1 MPVSVRAQ
9 PNPIMS
15 TKRKRSGSLFA
26 APTIDASPTPFFSS
40 PVRLPEFFVQNKT
53 LGPQSSP
60 FSWKQQ
66 SSPNTSQDEGQQRLN
81 SRTRKRYRD
90 GRPEEAE
97 IHGTHHCTPARRIHH
112 ANAYVASTVEKLF
125 SAQRAHPHASPML
138 SQSDLQS
145 QFQPQDA
152 PQRSTLHSFWHLPQP
167 SQLPQ
172 HGMPATQQDAMTCDG
187 CDRVL
192 TPEYGMDTLDQD
204 TACGAC
210 GKHVCNTCAI
220 TAEMRLCLDCAMQG

>member
-1 MPVSVRAQ
+1 
-9 PNPIMS
+9 MS
-15 TKRKRSGSLFA
+15 TKRKRSGSLFV

-66 SSPNTSQDEGQQRLN
+66 SSPNISQDEGQQQLN

-97 IHGTHHCTPARRIHH
+97 IH
-112 ANAYVASTVEKLF
+112 ASTVEKLF
-125 SAQRAHPHASPML
+125 SAQREHPHASPML
-138 SQSDLQS
+138 SQSDLQP
-145 QFQPQDA
+145 QFQPQDT
-152 PQRSTLHSFWHLPQP
+152 PQRSTLHSFWHLPQA

-210 GKHVCNTCAI
+210 GKHVCNTCAVA
-220 TAEMRLCLDCAMQG
+220 AELRLCLDCAMQG

>member
-1 MPVSVRAQ
+1 MA
-9 PNPIMS
+9 

-26 APTIDASPTPFFSS
+26 APTIDASSTPFLSS

-66 SSPNTSQDEGQQRLN
+66 SSPNTSQDEGKQQLN

-97 IHGTHHCTPARRIHH
+97 IH
-112 ANAYVASTVEKLF
+112 ASTVDKLF
-125 SAQRAHPHASPML
+125 SAQKAHPHASPML
-138 SQSDLQS
+138 SQSDLQP
-145 QFQPQDA
+145 QFQPQDT
-152 PQRSTLHSFWHLPQP
+152 PQRSTLHSFWHLPQA
-167 SQLPQ
+167 SQLSQ
-172 HGMPATQQDAMTCDG
+172 HGMPATHQDAMTCDG

-210 GKHVCNTCAI
+210 GKHVCNTCAV
-220 TAEMRLCLDCAMQG
+220 TVEMRLCLDCAMQG

>member
-1 MPVSVRAQ
+1 
-9 PNPIMS
+9 MS

-26 APTIDASPTPFFSS
+26 APTIDASPAPFFSS

-66 SSPNTSQDEGQQRLN
+66 SSPNTSQDEGQQQLN

-97 IHGTHHCTPARRIHH
+97 IH
-112 ANAYVASTVEKLF
+112 ASTVEKLF
-125 SAQRAHPHASPML
+125 SAQKAHPHASPML
-138 SQSDLQS
+138 SQSHLQP
-145 QFQPQDA
+145 QFQPQHT

-172 HGMPATQQDAMTCDG
+172 HGMPATQQDAMICDG

-220 TAEMRLCLDCAMQG
+220 TAEMRMCLDCAMQS

>member
-1 MPVSVRAQ
+1 
-9 PNPIMS
+9 MS
-15 TKRKRSGSLFA
+15 TKRKRSGSLFV
-26 APTIDASPTPFFSS
+26 APTIDASPAPFFSS

-66 SSPNTSQDEGQQRLN
+66 SSPNTSQDEGQQQLN

-97 IHGTHHCTPARRIHH
+97 IH
-112 ANAYVASTVEKLF
+112 ASTVEKLF
-125 SAQRAHPHASPML
+125 SAQKAHPHASPML
-138 SQSDLQS
+138 SQSDLQP
-145 QFQPQDA
+145 QFQPQDT

-172 HGMPATQQDAMTCDG
+172 HGMLATHQDAMTCDG

-204 TACGAC
+204 TA
-210 GKHVCNTCAI
+210 
-220 TAEMRLCLDCAMQG
+220 

>member
-1 MPVSVRAQ
+1 
-9 PNPIMS
+9 MS

-26 APTIDASPTPFFSS
+26 APTIDVSPTPFFSS
-40 PVRLPEFFVQNKT
+40 PVRLPEFFVQNET

-66 SSPNTSQDEGQQRLN
+66 SSPNTSQDEGQQQLN

-97 IHGTHHCTPARRIHH
+97 IH
-112 ANAYVASTVEKLF
+112 ASTVEKLF
-125 SAQRAHPHASPML
+125 SAQKAHPHASPML
-138 SQSDLQS
+138 SQSHLQP
-145 QFQPQDA
+145 QFQPQDT

-172 HGMPATQQDAMTCDG
+172 HGIPATQQDAMTCDG

-204 TACGAC
+204 TACEAC
-210 GKHVCNTCAI
+210 GKHVCNTCAV

>member
-1 MPVSVRAQ
+1 
-9 PNPIMS
+9 MS
-15 TKRKRSGSLFA
+15 TKRKRSGSLFV
-26 APTIDASPTPFFSS
+26 APTIDASSTPFLSS

-66 SSPNTSQDEGQQRLN
+66 SSPNTSQDEGQQQLN

-97 IHGTHHCTPARRIHH
+97 IH
-112 ANAYVASTVEKLF
+112 ASTVEKLF
-125 SAQRAHPHASPML
+125 SAQKAHPHASPML
-138 SQSDLQS
+138 SQSDLQP
-145 QFQPQDA
+145 QFQPQDT

-172 HGMPATQQDAMTCDG
+172 HGMPATHQDAMTCDA

-204 TACGAC
+204 TA
-210 GKHVCNTCAI
+210 
-220 TAEMRLCLDCAMQG
+220 

>member
-1 MPVSVRAQ
+1 
-9 PNPIMS
+9 MS
-15 TKRKRSGSLFA
+15 TKRKRSGSLFV
-26 APTIDASPTPFFSS
+26 APTIDASPAPFFSS

-66 SSPNTSQDEGQQRLN
+66 SSPNTSQDEGQQQLN

-97 IHGTHHCTPARRIHH
+97 IH
-112 ANAYVASTVEKLF
+112 ASTVEKLF
-125 SAQRAHPHASPML
+125 SAQKAHPHASPML
-138 SQSDLQS
+138 SQSDLQP
-145 QFQPQDA
+145 QFQPQDT
-152 PQRSTLHSFWHLPQP
+152 PQRSTLHSFWHLPQA

-187 CDRVL
+187 CDRIL

-210 GKHVCNTCAI
+210 GKHVCNTCAV